1 MCDFNA
7 QSDATLLFAY
17 IHKHRYALV
26 RFIYGIH
33 IFSSLKIS
41 NKNILKNILEI

>member
-1 MCDFNA
+1 MA
-7 QSDATLLFAY
+7 KSAGVVEY
-17 IHKHRYALV
+17 IDC
-26 RFIYGIH
+26 IGTYGIH

>member
-1 MCDFNA
+1 MDSCF
-7 QSDATLLFAY
+7 SEGHLGGMK
-17 IHKHRYALV
+17 HKQYR
-26 RFIYGIH
+26 IH

>member
-1 MCDFNA
+1 MIIK
-7 QSDATLLFAY
+7 QTLLKIRKKGRNKEKIKLVIDL
-17 IHKHRYALV
+17 IH
-26 RFIYGIH
+26 GIH